1 MPDVL
6 KALVD
11 GVDEQLKGIIVEYAE
26 KSDIL
31 VLAMEVMPDHVHL
44 LLECPL
50 GLSPISIVKG
60 IKQTS
65 SVHLRREFPQL
76 RRLPTRWARGSFF
89 ETVGSASLDLTAP
102 TPYGVG
108 FLEKDA
114 TRPSLILPV
123 RGWWCH
129 RGGSCSPLAGRRTL
143 RRMHACCA
151 TSRRKLYAPKHPLFS
166 CGRWLPIFMRL
177 MHSP

>member
-6 KALVD
+6 KARVD

-89 ETVGSASLDLTAP
+89 ETVGSASLDVIK
-102 TPYGVG
+102 PYINNQ
-108 FLEKDA
+108 K
-114 TRPSLILPV
+114 S
-123 RGWWCH
+123 
-129 RGGSCSPLAGRRTL
+129 
-143 RRMHACCA
+143 
-151 TSRRKLYAPKHPLFS
+151 K
-166 CGRWLPIFMRL
+166 
-177 MHSP
+177 